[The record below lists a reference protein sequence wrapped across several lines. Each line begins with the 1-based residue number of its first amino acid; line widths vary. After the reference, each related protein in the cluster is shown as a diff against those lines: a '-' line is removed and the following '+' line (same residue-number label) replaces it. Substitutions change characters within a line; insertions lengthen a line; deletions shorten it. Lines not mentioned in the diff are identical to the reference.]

1 MRRRSFVF
9 LPSPL
14 LARDTRFQHM
24 PLDKSHHWKLQFGE
38 GIVLV
43 LLGVAAIFVPLG
55 MGIALL
61 VWLLLIGGIV
71 GLITTAIMRQAAGFW
86 WSLLSAAL
94 AIGVA
99 SFVFAMPDL
108 ALVGFPLLLMGFL
121 ALEGIVTIMLALEHW
136 REKLARWHWLLVSGI
151 VDLCLA
157 VLIIVGL
164 PATATWALGLI
175 LAVNL
180 IFGGGAMMGMGL
192 AARSQAGDI
201 SA

>member
-1 MRRRSFVF
+1 
-9 LPSPL
+9 
-14 LARDTRFQHM
+14 M
-24 PLDKSHHWKLQFGE
+24 PLDKSHHWKLHVGE

-43 LLGVAAIFVPLG
+43 LLGAAAVFVPFRL
-55 MGIALL
+55 GIALL

-71 GLITTAIMRQAAGFW
+71 GLITTALMHRTAGFW
-86 WSLLSAAL
+86 WSLLSAVL

-99 SFVFAMPDL
+99 CLVFAAPDL
-108 ALVGFPLLLMGFL
+108 AFVGFPLLLMGFL
-121 ALEGIVTIMLALEHW
+121 TLEGVVTIMLALEHW
-136 REKLARWHWLLVSGI
+136 RERSARWNWLLASGI

-157 VLIIVGL
+157 VFIIVGL

-180 IFGGGAMMGMGL
+180 IFGGGAMIGMGL
-192 AARSQAGDI
+192 AARREADHA

>member
-1 MRRRSFVF
+1 MS
-9 LPSPL
+9 
-14 LARDTRFQHM
+14 
-24 PLDKSHHWKLQFGE
+24 E

-43 LLGVAAIFVPLG
+43 LLGAAAIFVPFRL
-55 MGIALL
+55 GIALL

-71 GLITTAIMRQAAGFW
+71 GLVTTALMHRTAGFG
-86 WSLLSAAL
+86 WSLLSAVL

-99 SFVFAMPDL
+99 GFVVAMPDL
-108 ALVGFPLLLMGFL
+108 AFVFFPFLLMGFL
-121 ALEGIVTIMLALEHW
+121 TLEGAVTIMLALEHW
-136 REKLARWHWLLVSGI
+136 REQSARWNWLLASGI

-180 IFGGGAMMGMGL
+180 IFGGGALIGMGL
-192 AARSQAGDI
+192 AARGEAGD
-201 SA
+201 ARA